1 MHLIVVS
8 VQPKLKFFPFFIALF
23 VHENNEFY
31 FINSTV
37 QQIFKI
43 KKIHIYEKYSSSS
56 CFVINNNIL

>member
-8 VQPKLKFFPFFIALF
+8 VQPKLKFFPVFIALF

-43 KKIHIYEKYSSSS
+43 KNSH
-56 CFVINNNIL
+56 L